1 MPGVKAKRGIGEH
14 IPPLSI
20 IHTCPGRC
28 LGRVKKYIVNAADLG
43 YNVGQKNKEGKHALR
58 N

>member
-1 MPGVKAKRGIGEH
+1 MPGVKAKRGLDERG
-14 IPPLSI
+14 PPLRG
-20 IHTCPGRC
+20 IHTCPGRG